1 MPSWPN
7 GKLRG
12 ITRSDS
18 VLKNGKIVQI
28 KRAYT
33 LWQVKCKQASRRT
46 KNAPTQMTQR

>member
-18 VLKNGKIVQI
+18 VLKK
-28 KRAYT
+28 
-33 LWQVKCKQASRRT
+33 W
-46 KNAPTQMTQR
+46 KNCPNKESLYIMAGQM